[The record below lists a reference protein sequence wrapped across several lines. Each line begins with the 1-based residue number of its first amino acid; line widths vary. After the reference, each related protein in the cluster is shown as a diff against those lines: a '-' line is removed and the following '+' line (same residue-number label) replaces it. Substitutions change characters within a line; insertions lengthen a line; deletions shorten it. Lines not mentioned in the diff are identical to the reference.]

1 MVYSKTFY
9 FATEQEAERLEPQI
23 LAFISKN
30 GFNGFQEISNEQPVE
45 EPVEESKE

>member
-9 FATEQEAERLEPQI
+9 FATEQQAEKLEPQI

-30 GFNGFQEISNEQPVE
+30 GFNGYQEIPNEPI
-45 EPVEESKE
+45 EESKE

>member
-9 FATEQEAERLEPQI
+9 FATEQDAERLEPQI

-30 GFNGFQEISNEQPVE
+30 GFNGYQEIVNEPI
-45 EPVEESKE
+45 EESKE